1 MSDPLDVLG
10 EDDPVRAVL
19 RAERTG
25 RRLLLRTGGTTRVPR
40 SVTRS
45 PASWF
50 DSFPAYG
57 DLAGIGPGAVVAVL
71 GPMTATM
78 NLFAGAQAHWAGARL
93 TADPADASHVV
104 ATPAQLHA
112 LLDSAA
118 LRAGTVAIVAGDR
131 LAPALAARARAVG
144 VVVHHYYGA
153 AELSFVAWGPHAGA
167 LRLFPGVEAVS
178 RDGELFVRS
187 PYLAD
192 GVADPAGWAGVGDR
206 GVVDGTRVV
215 VAGRPGAVTTAGATV
230 GIAAVEA
237 ALSDLEVIV
246 VGLPHPRLGTVL
258 AGVLPPGIP
267 IGEARR
273 GARER
278 LPATHRPRRWVHRG
292 RLPLTAHGKIDRAA
306 LVRDLAAEADVEA
319 PDQQETA

>member
-1 MSDPLDVLG
+1 TRRAVRAGHRDRGQRRRRGRPALPARGPGDRLAGRPVARDRHRRGARVRPGRPDQGGRRRGDRPWGVRRLPRPGTGAAPASPRRGRCLRRSMSDPLDVLG

-78 NLFAGAQAHWAGARL
+78 NLFAGVQAHWAGARL

-118 LRAGTVAIVAGDR
+118 LRAGTVAIVA
-131 LAPALAARARAVG
+131 
-144 VVVHHYYGA
+144 
-153 AELSFVAWGPHAGA
+153 
-167 LRLFPGVEAVS
+167 
-178 RDGELFVRS
+178 
-187 PYLAD
+187 
-192 GVADPAGWAGVGDR
+192 
-206 GVVDGTRVV
+206 
-215 VAGRPGAVTTAGATV
+215 
-230 GIAAVEA
+230 
-237 ALSDLEVIV
+237 
-246 VGLPHPRLGTVL
+246 
-258 AGVLPPGIP
+258 
-267 IGEARR
+267 
-273 GARER
+273 
-278 LPATHRPRRWVHRG
+278 
-292 RLPLTAHGKIDRAA
+292 
-306 LVRDLAAEADVEA
+306 
-319 PDQQETA
+319 